1 MYFTSIFYYCLT
13 LYFIS
18 FLRKELDA
26 LKLYVSTKSSNYIQI
41 IHIAKAMN
49 AHNAY
54 KGEQIWKSMNPIV
67 KVNYMKNKFY
77 LLIFFIFYNLL
88 LASIFNFENE
98 RIYIVK
104 IGGGSRT

>member
-1 MYFTSIFYYCLT
+1 MYFTSIFYYCLI

-54 KGEQIWKSMNPIV
+54 KGEQIWKPINSQS
-67 KVNYMKNKFY
+67 KLYEK
-77 LLIFFIFYNLL
+77 
-88 LASIFNFENE
+88 
-98 RIYIVK
+98 
-104 IGGGSRT
+104 

>member
-1 MYFTSIFYYCLT
+1 MIITFVLLLFKFFVIVLI
-13 LYFIS
+13 LYFS

-54 KGEQIWKSMNPIV
+54 KGEQIWKPINSQS
-67 KVNYMKNKFY
+67 KLYEKTILSSNLFY
-77 LLIFFIFYNLL
+77 IL
-88 LASIFNFENE
+88 
-98 RIYIVK
+98 
-104 IGGGSRT
+104 